1 MKIKNY
7 LFIFCSFVITWSIH
21 AAEVDNFTGRFDRS
35 LKDSTTIF
43 NKKTND
49 YFRKGLRN
57 SNMGLLKCNEKKLYF
72 HLQQYLNSTF
82 FGKIVRWV
90 NKTDSLDKRFIP
102 VKKSIY
108 RDFSPKESIVLGL
121 VSKLSPVHSPN
132 LRMGNVYLGSD
143 KFEHFFSS
151 GFRYFDAHYR
161 KGKTLKKTLMI
172 GLKEEYG
179 ILGRLPTGVISF
191 ADLAADFNGMRFW
204 NHVLQKSDDVLGA
217 DKNLGPY
224 VKCIGKKWTLV
235 KEMNWASYLDDSM
248 DEAINC
254 SQFKTKNMVKKIK
267 KRLNELQ
274 GPHQRIISCP
284 MNRDKLK
291 KVTIKYGKFSPF
303 FINQEGLR
311 AVDMNNN
318 PLIKLKK
325 RSEF

>member
-1 MKIKNY
+1 MAKLKF
-7 LFIFCSFVITWSIH
+7 LFKSFIFFWGVLFNLSLNS
-21 AAEVDNFTGRFDRS
+21 AEVDNFTGRFEKE
-35 LKDSTTIF
+35 LKDSTIVF
-43 NKKTND
+43 NKKTNEF
-49 YFRKGLRN
+49 FRKGLKNANR
-57 SNMGLLKCNEKKLYF
+57 GLLKCNEKKLYF
-72 HLQQYLNSTF
+72 HLQQYFNSTF

-90 NKTDSLDKRFIP
+90 NKTDSLDKRFIS

-108 RDFSPKESIVLGL
+108 RDFTPKESIVLGL

-132 LRMGNVYLGSD
+132 LRMGKVYLGSD

-161 KGKTLKKTLMI
+161 KGKTLKHALMI

-204 NHVLQKSDDVLGA
+204 NHVLQKRNDVLGK

-235 KEMNWASYLDDSM
+235 KEMDWAKYLDDSM

-254 SQFKTKNMVKKIK
+254 SQFKNKTMVDKIK
-267 KRLNELQ
+267 KRLNKLQ
-274 GPHQRIISCP
+274 TPHQRIVSCP
-284 MNRDKLK
+284 INKGKLK
-291 KVTIKYGKFSPF
+291 NVILE
-303 FINQEGLR
+303 IR
-311 AVDMNNN
+311 
-318 PLIKLKK
+318 
-325 RSEF
+325 